1 MKVTWKYLA
10 EVLSFPFYLILVI
23 MMNLLFQVN
32 TGDTSFAVSILISSV
47 VVDKTLFGD
56 GAKPE
61 GFSSK
66 SG

>member
-1 MKVTWKYLA
+1 
-10 EVLSFPFYLILVI
+10 